1 MEGAAGAFSFS
12 DDEKSAWTFVSS
24 SSSDCFKESSSS
36 SEPSNG
42 DGSASNVKSGISVGA
57 SG

>member
-1 MEGAAGAFSFS
+1 MFSFS
-12 DDEKSAWTFVSS
+12 DDEEPAWTFVSS